1 MIYMGDWTTFSHSF
15 GIRFLDVS
23 KFIFPHSIPWWDKRS
38 PPWDKPSYGQYSWLI
53 TIKNGASHPM
63 IMPQSTERPHGF
75 TLLFWFEW
83 IDVNWMTAVMMS
95 NRNLRLRQS
104 ALNHTFLCEVPR
116 PTFRLSVWR
125 VSRTMQGPQFFLLGF
140 LDHYPNISQLETRKW
155 FITMARFLS
164 WASWVYLSIYLSI
177 YLYIYIYT
185 YVYYIHHMRRVS
197 FIYREIQSEIHICIL
212 HIYLLDN
219 QRNREF
225 MNIHLVW

>member
-1 MIYMGDWTTFSHSF
+1 
-15 GIRFLDVS
+15 
-23 KFIFPHSIPWWDKRS
+23 
-38 PPWDKPSYGQYSWLI
+38 
-53 TIKNGASHPM
+53 
-63 IMPQSTERPHGF
+63 
-75 TLLFWFEW
+75 
-83 IDVNWMTAVMMS
+83 MTAVMMS

-164 WASWVYLSIYLSI
+164 WASWVYLSIYL
-177 YLYIYIYT
+177 

-212 HIYLLDN
+212 HITYWITMDN

-225 MNIHLVW
+225 MNIHLV